1 MNNILTAIK
10 AIVENS
16 SITVVESPQ
25 NRATQM
31 DDALEDRQDIRSIKH
46 ATKHITI
53 DESYQSFLWCWWS

>member
-16 SITVVESPQ
+16 STNVVESSQ

-31 DDALEDRQDIRSIKH
+31 DDAFEDRQDIRSIKH
-46 ATKHITI
+46 ARNQT
-53 DESYQSFLWCWWS
+53 YYY